1 MKSPASA
8 SWKAPLKFRMPTA
21 ENLIPI
27 RLDIEVDGQPYKD
40 AFTWNPY
47 DPDSEVVMFAKRTVK
62 DLKLAP
68 GFLPQIV
75 QSIQLATFQSYEGQ
89 DMYVGDLIIPI
100 KLDLQVNHTVIR
112 DQFLWDLNNFDSDP
126 EEFARTLCKDLGIE
140 DPEVEPAIAFA
151 IREQLYEIAIQNVT
165 TAREN
170 RISKKGRR
178 AAEHFTP
185 RFLCCFL
192 VIWSGIGGIFFLIRM
207 VWYFSFF
214 HLLPPPILSWLHWFC
229 PIITDLNVL
238 FIDDIAFCFPS
249 HSKASGA
256 ALDLMKLF
264 SFRSSVVRKRK
275 DWDYYKPVLDLLSNE
290 DVDALKA
297 KEERSGWLDIEVDGQ
312 CYKDVFTWKPYDP
325 DSEVVMFAKKDC
337 KRLEACQR
345 TTILYINLLLYPLP
359 LLGSVGSSFTLS
371 DRSRFLSL
379 YMSPIFEICGFIF
392 YMVSAAFVCCCW
404 FFLFNHE

>member
-75 QSIQLATFQSYEGQ
+75 QSIQSQLATFQSYEGQ
-89 DMYVGDLIIPI
+89 DMYVGDQIIPI
-100 KLDLQVNHTVIR
+100 K
-112 DQFLWDLNNFDSDP
+112 DLNNFDSDP

-185 RFLCCFL
+185 
-192 VIWSGIGGIFFLIRM
+192 
-207 VWYFSFF
+207 
-214 HLLPPPILSWLHWFC
+214 
-229 PIITDLNVL
+229 
-238 FIDDIAFCFPS
+238 
-249 HSKASGA
+249 SKASGA
-256 ALDLMKLF
+256 ALDLTKLF
-264 SFRSSVVRKRK
+264 SFRSSVVWKRK

-312 CYKDVFTWKPYDP
+312 RYKDAFTWKPYDP